1 VHLKQVLQALPT
13 SVSLPSGAESIEIEA
28 FAPLDQAKA
37 GSISFLA
44 SAKYRR
50 QLESCQ
56 ASAVLLT
63 EKERENCPEQIVAI
77 VVDDPYLAYAY
88 LSHQFDKTPK
98 GSQNIHPMAVVH
110 PTATIADQV
119 SIDAYAVIEANA
131 DIAEHA
137 HIGAHCVVG
146 EAVSIGAHTRLQ
158 PNVSLLHRV
167 VVGAHCLIQ
176 SGTVIGSNG
185 FGYAPLPNGAG
196 WQSIAQNGRVVI
208 GDHVEIGANCTIDRG
223 AIEDTII
230 NDQVIIDNLVH
241 LAHNVVIGRASA
253 LAGQIGIAGSTTIG
267 ANCSAGGQSG
277 FTGHIN
283 IADNSHFT
291 GQAMVTKGTT
301 EAGLYSSGLPA
312 QPSGVWRKMVARI
325 RKLDTLFE
333 RVDALEKQIK

>member
-1 VHLKQVLQALPT
+1 MHLKEVLQALPT
-13 SVSLPSGAESIEIEA
+13 PVTIPGDAETIDIKA

-37 GSISFLA
+37 GTISFLA

-50 QLESCQ
+50 QLESSQ

-63 EKERENCPEQIVAI
+63 QKELENCPEQVVAI

-98 GSQNIHPMAVVH
+98 GTKTVHPTAVVH
-110 PTATIADQV
+110 PTAEIADHV
-119 SIDAYAVIEANA
+119 SIDAYAVIEAGA
-131 DIAEHA
+131 IIAEYA

-146 EAVSIGAHTRLQ
+146 EAASIGAYTRLQ
-158 PNVSLLHRV
+158 PNVSILHRV
-167 VVGAHCLIQ
+167 IIGAHCLIQ

-196 WQSIAQNGRVVI
+196 WQPIAQTGRVVI
-208 GDHVEIGANCTIDRG
+208 GDHVEVGANCTIDRG

-241 LAHNVVIGRASA
+241 IAHNVTIGRATA
-253 LAGQIGIAGSTTIG
+253 LAGQIGIAGSATIG

-277 FTGHIN
+277 FTGHIS

-301 EAGLYSSGLPA
+301 KAGLYSSGIPA
-312 QPSGVWRKMVARI
+312 QANGVWRKMVARI
-325 RKLDTLFE
+325 RKLDSIFE
-333 RVDALEKQIK
+333 RIDALEKQIK